1 MIHTRRWQTTIAND
15 TIRSLLR
22 SCQRSANG
30 TGIFDVTG
38 WLYTTQTIALLV
50 PATLVNLVT
59 IILLV
64 VTMRI
69 GNPILYTTDPTNPR
83 SLLVSMGKLQE
94 GKVEIALEEDN
105 SVWWRVMDMFRD
117 GRTAVWKWMGRPRL
131 PFTSSR
137 AYRDV
142 EKS

>member
-1 MIHTRRWQTTIAND
+1 MIHTRRWQTTIADD

-38 WLYTTQTIALLV
+38 WLYTKQTIALLL

-64 VTMRI
+64 VTMRT
-69 GNPILYTTDPTNPR
+69 GDPILYTTDPTNPR

-94 GKVEIALEEDN
+94 GKVRIALEEDN
-105 SVWWRVMDMFRD
+105 PVWWRVMDMLRD
-117 GRTAVWKWMGRPRL
+117 GRTAVWTGMSRL
-131 PFTSSR
+131 RMPFTSSGV
-137 AYRDV
+137 YRDV
-142 EKS
+142 EKD